1 MTERIKQKIQAK
13 HLYITIPLI
22 VLAVVYLWH
31 QRTIAIRRECSSEA
45 ESAAQELYISA
56 LGTSP
61 YKDVANKEIERAKEQ
76 GLYPKDAYEFSYK
89 KCLELRGL

>member
-1 MTERIKQKIQAK
+1 MPEQIKPKVTVK
-13 HLYITIPLI
+13 YLYIAIPL
-22 VLAVVYLWH
+22 VMLAVVWIWH
-31 QRTIAIRRECSSEA
+31 QRTIAIKRECSTEA
-45 ESAAQELYISA
+45 ETTAQELYISA

-89 KCLELRGL
+89 KCLELKGL